1 MTEKRDN
8 VLSAW
13 FATFRRA
20 VSTAFRAPAAGG
32 ELAAARARM
41 MRRRTSVVAAV
52 AVAGTAVAGIAWW
65 AAPANRQATSA
76 TATPSA
82 ETSSRT
88 SASTGPASRGP
99 TVPPSTTGPAR
110 RQPPG
115 KIRGTDWRNAA
126 VHGLKFCLEVVDD
139 VVEFRNGSNGL
150 DIPCKILPGGAPPVY
165 AEFLVEEPANR
176 PATEDA
182 LVLVELGNP
191 DAARRQALVPVAL
204 GADGRTLIAWPAIEG
219 DQPSPM
225 GDQVMTFT
233 SYHVEQNVVV
243 ATVKGLDGA
252 PETRRYRQAGMF
264 GPWERFS

>member
-1 MTEKRDN
+1 MTEERDN
-8 VLSAW
+8 ALSARV
-13 FATFRRA
+13 ARFRRA
-20 VSTAFRAPAAGG
+20 VSTAFRAPTAGG
-32 ELAAARARM
+32 DLAAARP
-41 MRRRTSVVAAV
+41 RRVSRWTSVVAAV
-52 AVAGTAVAGIAWW
+52 AVVGTTVAGIAWW
-65 AAPANRQATSA
+65 AAPADRQETSA

-82 ETSSRT
+82 GTSSST
-88 SASTGPASRGP
+88 PASTGPASREP
-99 TVPPSTTGPAR
+99 TVPQSTTGPAR
-110 RQPPG
+110 SQPG

-126 VHGLKFCLEVVDD
+126 VKGLKFCLEVVDD

-150 DIPCKILPGGAPPVY
+150 DIPCKILPGGARPVY

-204 GADGRTLIAWPAIEG
+204 GADGRTLVAWPAIEG

-233 SYHVEQNVVV
+233 SYHVEQEVVV
-243 ATVKGLDGA
+243 ATVKGLDGT

-264 GPWERFS
+264 GPWERF

>member
-1 MTEKRDN
+1 MTEERDN
-8 VLSAW
+8 ALSAR
-13 FATFRRA
+13 FAVFRRA
-20 VSTAFRAPAAGG
+20 VSAAFRAPTGG
-32 ELAAARARM
+32 GDLAAARS
-41 MRRRTSVVAAV
+41 RRVRRWTSVVAAV
-52 AVAGTAVAGIAWW
+52 AVVGTAVAVIAWW
-65 AAPANRQATSA
+65 TAPADQQETSA

-82 ETSSRT
+82 GTSSNT
-88 SASTGPASRGP
+88 SVSTAPASREP

-110 RQPPG
+110 SQPG
-115 KIRGTDWRNAA
+115 KLRGTDWRNAA
-126 VHGLKFCLEVVDD
+126 VRGLKFCLEVVDD

-150 DIPCKILPGGAPPVY
+150 DIPCKILPGGARPVY

-204 GADGRTLIAWPAIEG
+204 GADGRTLVAWPAIEG

-233 SYHVEQNVVV
+233 SYHVEQEVVV
-243 ATVKGLDGA
+243 ATVKGLDGTS
-252 PETRRYRQAGMF
+252 ETRRYRQAGMF
-264 GPWERFS
+264 GPWERF